1 MATEARERRRASAS
15 DFESGKVYHDVPW
28 EVYKALIDDEE
39 NNHVRITYFDG
50 TMILMS
56 PGYLHE
62 TPSHR
67 FGMVIV
73 AVAYASRIKCL
84 GVGSTTLWRDGG
96 GRRKGSGKEP
106 DTAFYVGPNVALTRG
121 MTDLRLDAYPPP
133 DLAIEVDN
141 TSDTELAL
149 QVYARLGVPEL
160 WIYTVRPRE
169 LWFGRLIGDAYETVD
184 RSLCLPLLTSDLV
197 LEALDAFDLDD
208 PDEGAWNAWCQEW
221 ARKLVAPPD
230 REALP

>member
-1 MATEARERRRASAS
+1 MATEARQHRRASAS

-39 NNHVRITYFDG
+39 NNHVRITYLDG

-56 PGYLHE
+56 PSQRHDVPAELF
-62 TPSHR
+62 SQVVR
-67 FGMVIV
+67 IV
-73 AVAYASRIKCL
+73 ATAGRIKYRCMRT
-84 GVGSTTLWRDGG
+84 TTLWRDGG

-106 DTAFYVGPNVALTRG
+106 DTSYYLGDSVALTRG
-121 MTDLRLDAYPPP
+121 MTDLRLDTYPPP

-169 LWFGRLIGDAYETVD
+169 LWFGRLIGDAYETVY
-184 RSLCLPLLTSDLV
+184 RSVCLPLLTPDLV

-221 ARKLVAPPD
+221 ARGLAAQPD
-230 REALP
+230 RGVQ